1 MSSSTNLLFLKSEI
15 SIYVAMPISA
25 GSDVFFCSEN
35 CKIHR
40 KNRIEYRY
48 SRGSRD
54 SWWDSIHLPTVR
66 WYLFLLQL
74 RIIYSTYI
82 SWFNHIALYF
92 FCTHAVWHYDKYNDV
107 YSISSY
113 TVVFLYSCILDKWIQ
128 MDITMRF
135 QPSFFYPF
143 TLSIK

>member
-1 MSSSTNLLFLKSEI
+1 MKSVFT
-15 SIYVAMPISA
+15 SLCLYQLALMFFSVARTVRYV
-25 GSDVFFCSEN
+25 GE
-35 CKIHR
+35 
-40 KNRIEYRY
+40 NRIEYRY

-82 SWFNHIALYF
+82 LSWFNHIALYF

-107 YSISSY
+107 YTISSY
-113 TVVFLYSCILDKWIQ
+113 TVWYSCIPCILNKWIQ

>member
-1 MSSSTNLLFLKSEI
+1 MKSVFT
-15 SIYVAMPISA
+15 SLCLYQLALMFFSVARTVRYI
-25 GSDVFFCSEN
+25 E
-35 CKIHR
+35 

-107 YSISSY
+107 YTISSY
-113 TVVFLYSCILDKWIQ
+113 TVWYSCIPCILNKWIQ

>member
-1 MSSSTNLLFLKSEI
+1 MSSSTNLLFLMSEI
-15 SIYVAMPISA
+15 SIYVASSLCLYQLALM
-25 GSDVFFCSEN
+25 FFSVASTVRYVGE
-35 CKIHR
+35 
-40 KNRIEYRY
+40 NRIEY

-107 YSISSY
+107 YTILPY
-113 TVVFLYSCILDKWIQ
+113 TGRWYSTVYFFILVQSDLKN
-128 MDITMRF
+128 DLF
-135 QPSFFYPF
+135 
-143 TLSIK
+143 